1 MLSIAICDDDKSDA
15 AKIEALIKD
24 YMSLKQMPYQ
34 LKRFHSGEELLEAK
48 EVFELLFLDIAL
60 GGMNG
65 IQVGKLIRET
75 NHNAKIIYTT
85 SYKQYCKQAVNRV
98 HAFAYL
104 VKPITKDKMDRQL
117 DEILQCIVEEH
128 EKEETVKFEILEIT
142 GDGELE
148 VRIKDFEVK
157 DIYYFEYFNRKIKIK
172 LEHEEYFFRDKMKDL
187 ADKMQIHNFEI
198 CHQCFLINLRHV
210 KKIKGYDVF
219 LNNNDKIPVSQKKS
233 ADFRKKLNAFIQS
246 AI

>member
-60 GGMNG
+60 GKMNG

-128 EKEETVKFEILEIT
+128 EKQETVKFEILEIT
-142 GDGELE
+142 DDGELE

>member
-24 YMSLKQMPYQ
+24 YMSLKEMPYQ
-34 LKRFHSGEELLEAK
+34 LKRFQSGEELLETR
-48 EVFELLFLDIAL
+48 EVFELLFLDIGL

-65 IQVGKLIRET
+65 IQVGKIIRET
-75 NHNAKIIYTT
+75 SRNSKVIYTT

-117 DEILQCIVEEH
+117 DEILQCILEEH
-128 EKEETVKFEILEIT
+128 EKDETIKFEILEIT
-142 GDGELE
+142 QDGELE
-148 VRIKDFEVK
+148 NRIKDFEVK

-172 LEHEEYFFRDKMKDL
+172 LENEEYFFKDKMKDL
-187 ADKMQIHNFEI
+187 AEKMQIHNFEA

-210 KKIKGYDVF
+210 KKIKGYEVF
-219 LNNNDKIPVSQKKS
+219 LNNNDIIPVSQKKS
-233 ADFRKKLNAFIQS
+233 ADFRKKLNTFIQS

>member
-142 GDGELE
+142 DDGELE

-172 LEHEEYFFRDKMKDL
+172 LENEEYFFRDKMKDL

>member
-60 GGMNG
+60 GGING

>member
-24 YMSLKQMPYQ
+24 YMSLKQMPYE
-34 LKRFHSGEELLEAK
+34 LKRFHSGEGLLEAK

-142 GDGELE
+142 DDGELE
-148 VRIKDFEVK
+148 VRIKDFDVK

-172 LEHEEYFFRDKMKDL
+172 LENEEYFFRDKMKDL

>member
-60 GGMNG
+60 GKMNG

-142 GDGELE
+142 DDGELE